1 MRQLFSPVIS
11 SANCRHHLSVPG
23 RQAGPQS
30 KWVTKETKEQNGTKA
45 PRALVEA
52 NWNNWSRY
60 ISSPPLNPAR
70 LCCHRTSTAARS
82 CTLSSASHS
91 VLFLRLS
98 RSRGFLCSASL
109 GFMPTCRTITK
120 PAVTAAP
127 KNRERAVDYFCQKWP
142 TRREGRNHFLVC
154 LKHQLSTSNFWLT
167 PWRIMCFPELEF

>member
-1 MRQLFSPVIS
+1 MLKSALHHLGDVMRQLFSPVIS

-127 KNRERAVDYFCQKWP
+127 KNRERAVDYFLSEVTNKERGQEP
-142 TRREGRNHFLVC
+142 LPC
-154 LKHQLSTSNFWLT
+154 LFKT
-167 PWRIMCFPELEF
+167 PVEYQ

>member
-70 LCCHRTSTAARS
+70 LCIPCCCHRTSMAARS

-98 RSRGFLCSASL
+98 RSRGFLCPASL

-127 KNRERAVDYFCQKWP
+127 KNRERAVDYFLSEVTNKERGQEP
-142 TRREGRNHFLVC
+142 LPC
-154 LKHQLSTSNFWLT
+154 LFKT
-167 PWRIMCFPELEF
+167 PVEYQ